1 MRMIVAPF
9 KNSAKFSAVAK
20 PLTMFIVLSD
30 DNVAVVRQYDDDDDA
45 EPVAR
50 VLVLNRCPR
59 RPLVFISPV
68 MLDHAH
74 LPRFQK

>member
-1 MRMIVAPF
+1 MRMIGAPF

-20 PLTMFIVLSD
+20 PLTLFIVLSD
-30 DNVAVVRQYDDDDDA
+30 DNVAVVRQYDDDA

-59 RPLVFISPV
+59 RPLFFISPV